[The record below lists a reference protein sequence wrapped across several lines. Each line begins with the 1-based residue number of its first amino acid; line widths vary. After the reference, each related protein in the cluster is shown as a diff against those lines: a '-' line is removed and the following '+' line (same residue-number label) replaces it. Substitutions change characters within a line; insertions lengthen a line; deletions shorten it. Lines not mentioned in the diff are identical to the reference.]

1 MFRFSFN
8 GSDWIIRFSPEL
20 QVEAEDKEAIIQS
33 LITLGPSLAGY
44 SHGESLL
51 IFDEDMGAIIIRTE
65 KVPSF
70 ILTVST
76 IIPSCQWFV
85 REATAWSLIKNNING
100 GSAGI

>member
-20 QVEAEDKEAIIQS
+20 QAEDEDKEAIIQS
-33 LITLGPSLAGY
+33 LITLGPSLAAY

-51 IFDEDMGAIIIRTE
+51 IFDEKLGAIIIRTE

-76 IIPSCQWFV
+76 IIPSGQWFV
-85 REATAWSLIKNNING
+85 KKPTGVEPYKKK
-100 GSAGI
+100 